1 MGSQNQPGE
10 RSEPDFFARRRR
22 FFWAVTRSI
31 QPKKQGKSAFHT
43 PGLSHRKSERPTL
56 LVFDRVSC
64 RDWSSFSP
72 QAALLGWR
80 SNPQHDVHSASRGL
94 DPRCTCGCYTLGG
107 YELARAHADKCGF
120 LRCRRRRWSTF
131 AVTQYVF
138 RARAHSKPT
147 GAGWLNRHFVPLLEC
162 KQRQRRLAWAG
173 IGVCVQPIAGGRAA
187 FSRRSTHTAFAA
199 GATTSCIGRH
209 DSRRRLRRRRAFALP
224 ARRL

>member
-22 FFWAVTRSI
+22 VFGRERAVFSRKNRVN
-31 QPKKQGKSAFHT
+31 PHYT

-56 LVFDRVSC
+56 LVSRAVTGRPS
-64 RDWSSFSP
+64 RRKP
-72 QAALLGWR
+72 R
-80 SNPQHDVHSASRGL
+80 SWVGNPQHDVHSASRGL
-94 DPRCTCGCYTLGG
+94 DPRCTCGCCTLGG

-209 DSRRRLRRRRAFALP
+209 GSRRRLRRRRALALP